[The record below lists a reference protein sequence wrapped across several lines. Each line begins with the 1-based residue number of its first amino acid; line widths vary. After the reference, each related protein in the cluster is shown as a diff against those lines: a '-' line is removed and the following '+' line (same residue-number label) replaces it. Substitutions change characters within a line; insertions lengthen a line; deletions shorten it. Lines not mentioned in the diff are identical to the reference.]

1 MACVACATSRLAVP
15 HPFLLQGRESFSVP
29 PCPMDFLG
37 VPDVGPLL
45 FAGLALLSF
54 VTAFIGVY
62 TGAAGGVILLA
73 GMALVMP
80 IAAVIPVHTVV
91 MLGTGA
97 ARTVI
102 MWRHVMRVTLL
113 PFIIG
118 AVIGAAMGAKVFV
131 ALPIGWLEAILGAFI
146 LLVTW
151 LPQLGRMGAD
161 RGRFAVLGFA
171 TTFLGVF
178 VSATGSLLAP
188 FVASAAQDRYR
199 HVATL
204 GALMAITHIAKL
216 AAFGLV
222 GVAIGS
228 FVPLMA
234 VMIAGGAL
242 GNWLG
247 EAALHRTSEQRF
259 RLILQLVLTVLGLR
273 LLWGAASE
281 IGWAWPA

>member
-1 MACVACATSRLAVP
+1 
-15 HPFLLQGRESFSVP
+15 
-29 PCPMDFLG
+29 MDFLG

-45 FAGLALLSF
+45 FAGLTALSF

-80 IAAVIPVHTVV
+80 IAVVIPVHTVV
-91 MLGTGA
+91 MLGTGT

-102 MWRHVMRVTLL
+102 MWRHVMRGTLM
-113 PFIIG
+113 PFLVG
-118 AVIGAAMGAKVFV
+118 AVIGAAVGAKVFV
-131 ALPIGWLEAILGAFI
+131 ALPMGWLQAILGAFI

-151 LPQLGRMGAD
+151 LPRLGRIGAA

-178 VSATGSLLAP
+178 VSATGTLLAP
-188 FVASAAQDRYR
+188 FVASAAEDRYR

-204 GALMAITHIAKL
+204 GALMAVTHIAKL
-216 AAFGLV
+216 AAFALI

-234 VMIAGGAL
+234 AMVAAGAV

-247 EAALHRTSEQRF
+247 EAALHRTTEQRF
-259 RLILQLVLTVLGLR
+259 RFILQLVLTLLGLR

-281 IGWAWPA
+281 IGWPSPAS